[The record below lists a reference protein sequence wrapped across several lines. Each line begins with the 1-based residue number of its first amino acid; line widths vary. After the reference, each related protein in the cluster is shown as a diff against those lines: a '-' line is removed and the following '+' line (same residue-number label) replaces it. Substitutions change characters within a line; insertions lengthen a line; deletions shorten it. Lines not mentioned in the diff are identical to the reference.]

1 MTKIKNLASG
11 ILSIFDYFGTEK
23 YVFQA
28 ILDEFTGPH
37 SNKYIPGYASGTYV
51 YATENEAL
59 EACVARVDCGGVT
72 QETATRYTLRNG
84 VELVD
89 FGGETSWLKKSFTGP
104 HSNKYIP
111 GYASG
116 TYIYATKNE
125 ALLACRARVD
135 CGGVTQESTTR
146 YTLRNGVELIDAA
159 GGTSWLKKVFTG
171 PHSNKYIPGYPS
183 GTYEYATLIA
193 AQVACKARVDCGG
206 VTQESSTRFTLRNGV
221 ELIDAAGGTSWLKV
235 GLLGSTSSL
244 CGQLLQQFHRVDEE
258 LSIQGKWQ
266 GGSVT
271 GVCRGWGT
279 SKVSSILH
287 CSLGR

>member
-1 MTKIKNLASG
+1 
-11 ILSIFDYFGTEK
+11 LSVFDYFGTEK

-37 SNKYIPGYASGTYV
+37 SNKYILGYASGTYV
-51 YATENEAL
+51 YATEAEAL

-84 VELVD
+84 VELGD

-104 HSNKYIP
+104 HSNKFIP

-116 TYIYATKNE
+116 TYVYATINAALE
-125 ALLACRARVD
+125 ACMARVD
-135 CGGVTQESTTR
+135 CGGVTK
-146 YTLRNGVELIDAA
+146 EL
-159 GGTSWLKKVFTG
+159 
-171 PHSNKYIPGYPS
+171 
-183 GTYEYATLIA
+183 
-193 AQVACKARVDCGG
+193 Q
-206 VTQESSTRFTLRNGV
+206 FTLRSGV
-221 ELIDAAGGTSWLKV
+221 ILGDFLGETSWLKV
-235 GLLGSTSSL
+235 GLLGSSSSL
-244 CGQLLQQFHRVDEE
+244 CGELLQQFHRVDEE

-279 SKVSSILH
+279 SKVRSIVHRFGQMSDGSLNEM
-287 CSLGR
+287 CSHVVSFLCI